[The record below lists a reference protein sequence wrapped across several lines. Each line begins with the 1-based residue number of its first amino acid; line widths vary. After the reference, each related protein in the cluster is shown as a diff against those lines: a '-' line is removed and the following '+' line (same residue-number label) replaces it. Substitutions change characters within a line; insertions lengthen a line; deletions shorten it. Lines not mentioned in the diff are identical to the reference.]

1 MLFPARQNKRR
12 TPIRQ
17 NLLHVFDDQI
27 VSQLVGDKRAVNI
40 VDRGLVL

>member
-1 MLFPARQNKRR
+1 MFFPARQNKRR

-27 VSQLVGDKRAVNI
+27 VSLLVCDKRTVNV
-40 VDRGLVL
+40 VDHGLVL